1 MKVGDLVRWKV
12 SALENRPPEKQSGI
26 VVDFD
31 KRGGDGCIRVKWTG
45 DYGTFWA
52 MCWQLEAINESR

>member
-12 SALENRPPEKQSGI
+12 SAFESRPPEKQSGI
-26 VVDFD
+26 VVGFD
-31 KRGGDGCIRVKWTG
+31 AKDGDGWIRVKWSA

-52 MCWQLEAINESR
+52 MFWQLEMINESR